1 MKKFMKTYLAIFAV
15 LAFAVLLFGCLNSQP
30 AATDSTQQTQ
40 NTQQIIDAPLPED
53 NLNTTIQDAPQ
64 INPNDYDKLN

>member
-1 MKKFMKTYLAIFAV
+1 MKSYLAIFAILTV
-15 LAFAVLLFGCLNSQP
+15 SILLFGCLSQQP
-30 AATDSTQQTQ
+30 ATTTTDSTQQIQ

-53 NLNTTIQDAPQ
+53 NLNTTIQDAPE

>member
-1 MKKFMKTYLAIFAV
+1 MKSYLAIFAI
-15 LAFAVLLFGCLNSQP
+15 LAVSILLFGCLNSQP
-30 AATDSTQQTQ
+30 ATSTTDSQQIQ

-53 NLNTTIQDAPQ
+53 NLNTTIQDAPE